1 MTMNAEQMNTLA
13 SAADFSHIW
22 DFINEA
28 GSVDVDAVAD
38 DLQPQSSS
46 NCSSASGSSLSHAHP
61 NNAAAT
67 AGYNSYYFI
76 NQPNQQALAKSTLIN
91 DEDDFNDILFS
102 NGGHRFINTAHN
114 VANRV
119 ESHDSLS
126 FINYSLGTEQKPC
139 GDSDKQEYY
148 LQGNTN
154 QSEHID
160 DFLIDFRHSS
170 EQHESQ
176 YGSLVNSGAQL
187 QLFNT
192 NKRPGANVVLIN
204 SPQSHILTP
213 PSSAS
218 SATSQQLDM
227 AVNLNDNNTTG
238 SNPGLNFVY

>member
-1 MTMNAEQMNTLA
+1 MNTLA

-46 NCSSASGSSLSHAHP
+46 NCSSASGSSQSQGHP
-61 NNAAAT
+61 NNAAAAT
-67 AGYNSYYFI
+67 TGYNSSYYFI
-76 NQPNQQALAKSTLIN
+76 NQPSQQQQQQALTKSTLIN

-102 NGGHRFINTAHN
+102 NSGHRFINTTN
-114 VANRV
+114 SLPNRV
-119 ESHDSLS
+119 ENHDSLS
-126 FINYSLGTEQKPC
+126 FINYSIAGEPKEAE
-139 GDSDKQEYY
+139 KHEYF
-148 LQGNTN
+148 LQGSAT

-160 DFLIDFRHSS
+160 DFLIDFRHTSS

-192 NKRPGANVVLIN
+192 NKRPAANGVLIN

-227 AVNLNDNNTTG
+227 AANLNDNPIAN
-238 SNPGLNFVY
+238 SNPGLNSAF